1 MRNIIGKHKDSI
13 NKLTLKKR
21 TLRYNTLILAEEGSG
36 KTNLA
41 CRIRN
46 FVMDN
51 GIPTLYLD
59 FQNSHE
65 DDIEL
70 RFKDEHFNYI
80 RFEESEAFDTALD
93 ELIAQR
99 KHIYMAVDP
108 KYFSTKKEIK
118 SKLSQTIQ
126 KTELLDNYYYF
137 LHDIASLNAFFT
149 KFENFLVYM
158 FGLLNMK
165 KYGMTFLAQP
175 HEIFEEP
182 QFKLLFTF
190 LYIGKCS
197 NANYFNTASLRTF
210 PKNQFIYQYRTPYKT
225 LLFNEIRCNTV
236 EIDEYVFEE

>member
-1 MRNIIGKHKDSI
+1 MRNIIGKNIDSI
-13 NKLTLKKR
+13 NKLVLEER
-21 TLRYNTLILAEEGSG
+21 ALYYNTLILAESGSG

-46 FVMDN
+46 FVTDN
-51 GIPTLYLD
+51 DIPTLYLD
-59 FQNSHE
+59 FQDSHE
-65 DDIEL
+65 DEIEI
-70 RFKDEHFNYI
+70 RFKDSNFNYI
-80 RFEESEAFDTALD
+80 RFEESEAFDAALD
-93 ELIAQR
+93 ALIAQK

-108 KYFSTKKEIK
+108 EYFSSKKEVK

-137 LHDIASLNAFFT
+137 FHDIATLNVFFT

-175 HEIFEEP
+175 HEMFEDPEL
-182 QFKLLFTF
+182 KLLFTF

-225 LLFNEIRCNTV
+225 LLFNETRCNTV